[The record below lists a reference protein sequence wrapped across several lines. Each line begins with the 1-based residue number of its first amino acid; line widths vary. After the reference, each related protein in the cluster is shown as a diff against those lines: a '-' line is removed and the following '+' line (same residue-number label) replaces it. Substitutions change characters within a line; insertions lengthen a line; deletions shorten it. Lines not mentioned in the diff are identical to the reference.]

1 NRVGGARV
9 HWVAGA
15 PFRLALLLRLVGL
28 SADGELRLQLEKV
41 LLADAAYVH
50 QLLDFLERTVLG
62 SVLDDQRRR
71 FRTDAGQRVELRG
84 GCGVDVDRRGRRLGL
99 DRCARGR
106 LGLRRGGWRLNRD
119 ERRE

>member
-1 NRVGGARV
+1 M
-9 HWVAGA
+9 
-15 PFRLALLLRLVGL
+15 
-28 SADGELRLQLEKV
+28 LRLQLEKV

-50 QLLDFLERTVLG
+50 QLFHFLERTVLG

-119 ERRE
+119 ERREREDRQHDTKHLSPPLLNGVGPRPHA